1 LVVLLVATW
10 GLYRFQEYP
19 GERALNAALRR
30 QAQTVPWDP
39 TLPILTDPLT
49 AQVLP
54 YLNQFENPPEVATWK
69 GRGEV
74 ERPFSWTKQ
83 TDRPWAERF
92 LLVWHPDEARIQ
104 AERWGTEVP
113 AWVRE
118 EVARGRLLRG
128 FSGEPG
134 GGVYLLEGK
143 RGK

>member
-1 LVVLLVATW
+1 M
-10 GLYRFQEYP
+10 
-19 GERALNAALRR
+19 
-30 QAQTVPWDP
+30 VPWDP

-54 YLNQFENPPEVATWK
+54 YLNRFANPPEVATWK

-83 TDRPWAERF
+83 TDRPWAKRF
-92 LLVWHPDEARIQ
+92 LLVWDPHEASFQ

-128 FSGEPG
+128 FSGDPG

-143 RGK
+143 RGE